1 MVAPTRSDAVV
12 DRRPYPVWCVAILA
26 ILGLVIIGAHIELT
40 SGVPYY
46 FGWDSSVI
54 YGRDALLMVD
64 GQLPEHILHP
74 NLGNL
79 LVHRFTLPL
88 GHALGFI
95 SADSM
100 SKVMSGLNPYLPFAE
115 AVAFLIRQSLWVN
128 MLSVLCLWIGL
139 RRLFASC
146 PLHWR
151 CAYDVLLL
159 ALCGS
164 LPGLATMAPL
174 IRSETYGFLFISVA
188 VACVVYAAFSAAH
201 ARAALLAGLAGCFAG
216 LAYFSKI
223 TLVGYVGA
231 LPVFYLLV
239 RWTVERHGNRHM
251 TGSATPVRLLVAVGV
266 AVSLGLTAAV
276 GASVVYFGELPQ
288 VATWTPREY
297 YFSGGYSSFH
307 PFYFVIVC
315 MLSLIGYLGWF
326 GRRASDTTTY
336 VRVQLLAVY
345 SFMFFAALL
354 THYLL
359 YTTPTVATFHLLHT
373 VRNSLWQIFGTPT
386 THIAAKLSFPV
397 ESFFVLSYLA
407 VLSLLAA
414 RVMAWNVIRVRDL
427 IVTGMFVGFI
437 VLYVRFVARP
447 VDIHDGMFRPGI
459 ALLLLVLVVRQIIV
473 YALPGMKTYSLT
485 FGAVC
490 FAALLSLFA
499 GMWMRQERDYLYA
512 GSYMYEVDPW
522 MGFSYGPERGSRW
535 VEQMRARYAGAG
547 QWRAAF
553 GFAAQELSTFPLLLR
568 QTFVGQRMDLLSTS
582 QMVVGNPAWKDA
594 PHLRFKSYPAEAEA
608 AATIDATYPG
618 RGMASA
624 VTGVRPRPD
633 FKLYALVTAERRAS
647 WLRALGSAAVDT
659 DETVVL
665 GGARRDGSPGV
676 ASDEV
681 VRLHAILIRE
691 SSTLP
696 PVEER
701 GRHLFV
707 MSRR

>member
-12 DRRPYPVWCVAILA
+12 DRGRYPVWCVAILA
-26 ILGLVIIGAHIELT
+26 MLGLVVIGAHMAFT

-88 GHALGFI
+88 GHAFGFI

-146 PLHWR
+146 PLPWR

-159 ALCGS
+159 ALCGF
-164 LPGLATMAPL
+164 LPGLATMGPL

-188 VACVVYAAFSAAH
+188 LACVVYAAFSAAH
-201 ARAALLAGLAGCFAG
+201 TRAALLAGLAGCFAG

-239 RWTVERHGNRHM
+239 RRTVERHGNHHM
-251 TGSATPVRLLVAVGV
+251 TGSATPVRWLVAVGV

-276 GASVVYFGELPQ
+276 AASVVYFGELPR

-297 YFSGGYSSFH
+297 YFSGGYASFH

-315 MLSLIGYLGWF
+315 LLSLIGYLGWF
-326 GRRASDTTTY
+326 GRRASGTTTY

-386 THIAAKLSFPV
+386 THIAANLSFPV
-397 ESFFVLSYLA
+397 ESFFVVSYLA
-407 VLSLLAA
+407 VLSLVAA
-414 RVMAWNVIRVRDL
+414 RVMAWNVIRGRDV
-427 IVTGMFVGFI
+427 IVTGMLVGFI
-437 VLYVRFVARP
+437 ALYARFVARP

-459 ALLLLVLVVRQIIV
+459 ALLLLVS
-473 YALPGMKTYSLT
+473 K
-485 FGAVC
+485 
-490 FAALLSLFA
+490 
-499 GMWMRQERDYLYA
+499 
-512 GSYMYEVDPW
+512 
-522 MGFSYGPERGSRW
+522 
-535 VEQMRARYAGAG
+535 
-547 QWRAAF
+547 
-553 GFAAQELSTFPLLLR
+553 
-568 QTFVGQRMDLLSTS
+568 
-582 QMVVGNPAWKDA
+582 
-594 PHLRFKSYPAEAEA
+594 
-608 AATIDATYPG
+608 
-618 RGMASA
+618 
-624 VTGVRPRPD
+624 
-633 FKLYALVTAERRAS
+633 RAS
-647 WLRALGSAAVDT
+647 FYLVSLPLKQLCSLK
-659 DETVVL
+659 TV
-665 GGARRDGSPGV
+665 
-676 ASDEV
+676 
-681 VRLHAILIRE
+681 
-691 SSTLP
+691 
-696 PVEER
+696 
-701 GRHLFV
+701 
-707 MSRR
+707 

>member
-12 DRRPYPVWCVAILA
+12 DGRRYPVWCVAILA
-26 ILGLVIIGAHIELT
+26 MLGLVVIGAHMELT

-100 SKVMSGLNPYLPFAE
+100 SKVMSGLNPYLPFVE

-159 ALCGS
+159 ALCGF

-174 IRSETYGFLFISVA
+174 IRSETYGFLFMSIA

-201 ARAALLAGLAGCFAG
+201 SRAALLAGLAGCFAG
-216 LAYFSKI
+216 LAYFSKV
-223 TLVGYVGA
+223 TFVGYVGA

-239 RWTVERHGNRHM
+239 RWTVERHGNHHM

-276 GASVVYFGELPQ
+276 GASVVYFRRLPR
-288 VATWTPREY
+288 VATWGAPAY

-307 PFYFVIVC
+307 PFYFVIVFL
-315 MLSLIGYLGWF
+315 LSLIGYLGWF
-326 GRRASDTTTY
+326 GRRASGTPIY

-359 YTTPTVATFHLLHT
+359 YTSPTVATFHLLHT
-373 VRNSLWQIFGTPT
+373 VRNSLWQIFGTPA
-386 THIAAKLSFPV
+386 THIAAKLPFPV
-397 ESFFVLSYLA
+397 ESFLIDKHEVTNGQFARFLSE
-407 VLSLLAA
+407 
-414 RVMAWNVIRVRDL
+414 
-427 IVTGMFVGFI
+427 
-437 VLYVRFVARP
+437 RP
-447 VDIHDGMFRPGI
+447 EASKHVVDS
-459 ALLLLVLVVRQIIV
+459 V
-473 YALPGMKTYSLT
+473 
-485 FGAVC
+485 
-490 FAALLSLFA
+490 
-499 GMWMRQERDYLYA
+499 
-512 GSYMYEVDPW
+512 
-522 MGFSYGPERGSRW
+522 
-535 VEQMRARYAGAG
+535 
-547 QWRAAF
+547 
-553 GFAAQELSTFPLLLR
+553 
-568 QTFVGQRMDLLSTS
+568 
-582 QMVVGNPAWKDA
+582 
-594 PHLRFKSYPAEAEA
+594 
-608 AATIDATYPG
+608 PG
-618 RGMASA
+618 RQA
-624 VTGVRPRPD
+624 
-633 FKLYALVTAERRAS
+633 
-647 WLRALGSAAVDT
+647 
-659 DETVVL
+659 
-665 GGARRDGSPGV
+665 
-676 ASDEV
+676 
-681 VRLHAILIRE
+681 
-691 SSTLP
+691 
-696 PVEER
+696 
-701 GRHLFV
+701 GR
-707 MSRR
+707 